1 MKVGSQ
7 IYTIPDFIEPKSAT
21 IGGIDTGISFSLADV
36 SIPASAKVSQ
46 IITCSSGPTFTSEI
60 NFEPY
65 LKVKVTKEEILIAL
79 REYYP
84 EKFI

>member
-1 MKVGSQ
+1 MKVSSPIDIGFNSSFDENK
-7 IYTIPDFIEPKSAT
+7 IYTVPDFSVPKSVNVAVP
-21 IGGIDTGISFSLADV
+21 DSANFSQYA
-36 SIPASAKVSQ
+36 IY
-46 IITCSSGPTFTSEI
+46 SSGPTLSAEI

>member
-1 MKVGSQ
+1 MS
-7 IYTIPDFIEPKSAT
+7 IYIPNDHWSEMTP
-21 IGGIDTGISFSLADV
+21 DTNITPFS
-36 SIPASAKVSQ
+36 S
-46 IITCSSGPTFTSEI
+46 PTFTGEI

-65 LKVKVTKEEILIAL
+65 LKVKASKEEILIAL

>member
-1 MKVGSQ
+1 MTSDAN
-7 IYTIPDFIEPKSAT
+7 IA
-21 IGGIDTGISFSLADV
+21 
-36 SIPASAKVSQ
+36 
-46 IITCSSGPTFTSEI
+46 TFTSSTFTGEI